1 MLYVN
6 LFVQLT
12 SAFISDWFWLV
23 YLIPPSIGF
32 YYLWTKVI
40 YPWISKP
47 DAEVENPMAAA
58 GRKGERATKVKYGK
72 AR

>member
-47 DAEVENPMAAA
+47 DEEPEAPQQE
-58 GRKGERATKVKYGK
+58 KKQKVKYGK